1 MRVLDFEKSHKA
13 ILGGKHR
20 FFFKIFFRFACAVEE
35 DRIA

>member
-1 MRVLDFEKSHKA
+1 MRVLVFEKSHKA

-20 FFFKIFFRFACAVEE
+20 FLKIFFRFACAVEE